1 MMENLAIN
9 PLIALHDQICGYGL
23 ANYPPGSS
31 GHRRTLWTGPGDQ
44 LHGGK
49 RVNCLGT
56 AGRRS
61 LKPECLPSPS
71 RCKSPKHCRRLWC
84 VWFLL
89 TPSTRFEQSDFVQGL
104 QLPTATIHRRI
115 HPSKTMVPITIG
127 EPGLTDKKN
136 PTGGFKPL
144 QTSILLGPLI
154 HKNWSPESHWRA
166 LYTAWGWSLAGL
178 RHLKH
183 SQPTNCLTP
192 GITRVSEGLV
202 RHGWRNT
209 EKSQQTKSKKM
220 FTPCIV
226 KVFPD
231 PVWPYANKQPLYPWE
246 TAETCLSNVKLRNF
260 RLSQAPS
267 RTLWSNGLAVR
278 SLEKLHI

>member
-1 MMENLAIN
+1 MSGFCWLLAQDLNSLILCKVYN
-9 PLIALHDQICGYGL
+9 CQLLQSIDGYIQVRQWYLSPLESQAWRIKKI
-23 ANYPPGSS
+23 PPGGSNLCK
-31 GHRRTLWTGPGDQ
+31 HQ
-44 LHGGK
+44 
-49 RVNCLGT
+49 
-56 AGRRS
+56 S
-61 LKPECLPSPS
+61 L
-71 RCKSPKHCRRLWC
+71 
-84 VWFLL
+84 
-89 TPSTRFEQSDFVQGL
+89 
-104 QLPTATIHRRI
+104 
-115 HPSKTMVPITIG
+115 M
-127 EPGLTDKKN
+127 
-136 PTGGFKPL
+136 
-144 QTSILLGPLI
+144 GPLI

-183 SQPTNCLTP
+183 SQSTNCLTP